1 MPGMMPG
8 MMPGVELPLAVCGYL
23 AIALIWPTWST
34 WRRSGVWPVVF
45 HREAAPLQ
53 RAAGL
58 IFAVVL
64 LGLVG
69 WSLRI
74 GLGDPAEQGVVAVP
88 VAICGTGWLLVAA
101 GTVITRSAQVTM
113 GRSWRIG
120 IDDRPTE
127 LVTHGP
133 FRWSRNPIFAGMTL
147 TLGGFLLVAPS
158 LASLCLVA
166 VLVAS
171 IQVQVRFEELHLLA
185 RQGDAYR
192 RYAARVGRFVPW
204 WGRIGSSPRPTS
216 EADSSRTPEVVK

>member
-8 MMPGVELPLAVCGYL
+8 VVPGVELPLAVCGYL

-58 IFAVVL
+58 IFAVML